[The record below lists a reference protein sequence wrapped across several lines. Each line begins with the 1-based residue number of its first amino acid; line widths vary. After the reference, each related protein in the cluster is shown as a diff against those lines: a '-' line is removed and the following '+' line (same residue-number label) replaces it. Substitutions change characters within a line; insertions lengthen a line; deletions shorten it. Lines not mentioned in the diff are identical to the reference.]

1 MDWCCTCLL
10 ACAGVLGLPL
20 SWDNTG
26 CRRVIWRATRSF
38 IIEWRAC
45 LSSTGENRLAKSRQL
60 DSGLTNEWCEHGTKW
75 KTYELCTKRCE
86 KTISHLYLQLYW
98 NYPVTEYWR
107 LERSTLF
114 LIALFPHLISGQVLS
129 CLEKLTKEKYSP
141 CIAWTDI
148 IQPWGW
154 TRPLSPECWK
164 PVLFTWLSGEASR
177 TSYALGD
184 GDWCVCVCF

>member
-1 MDWCCTCLL
+1 M
-10 ACAGVLGLPL
+10 
-20 SWDNTG
+20 
-26 CRRVIWRATRSF
+26 
-38 IIEWRAC
+38 
-45 LSSTGENRLAKSRQL
+45 
-60 DSGLTNEWCEHGTKW
+60 
-75 KTYELCTKRCE
+75 
-86 KTISHLYLQLYW
+86 
-98 NYPVTEYWR
+98 TEYWR

-114 LIALFPHLISGQVLS
+114 LISLFPHLISGQVLS

-154 TRPLSPECWK
+154 TRPLSQECWK

-184 GDWCVCVCF
+184 GDWCVCVCLFLMLFTLRLTHCGVVCDRGLQTSLRKLAGLPLLCQPTPRAFSGKHRNQLVMRIKHAIIEVRTDMTKGIIKNLHYLTGKCYWRQ